1 MVEKQQILWI
11 HLQDLEDKINLI
23 MNTAIENYLP
33 DFLDKDSKNY
43 DKSKIFTDGK
53 YYLYDK
59 KYCYLK
65 ARLDLKNRVSKDSLT
80 WITWVEVKADNFF
93 KFSENINMSKGL
105 LSAELFSDL
114 FFYTDTK
121 GLKVQLDFKR
131 RDENFDPSIVILNS
145 QENSNLYND
154 YINGIEPAKFS
165 KWLSI
170 LNPS

>member
-1 MVEKQQILWI
+1 MVEKQKILRI
-11 HLQDLEDKINLI
+11 YLQDLEDKINLI
-23 MNTAIENYLP
+23 MNTAIENFPP

-43 DKSKIFTDGK
+43 DESKIFTDGK

-80 WITWVEVKADNFF
+80 WITWVEVKAENFF
-93 KFSENINMSKGL
+93 KFSENPNMSKGL

-114 FFYTDTK
+114 FFYPDTK
-121 GLKVQLDFKR
+121 GLKVQLDFKS
-131 RDENFDPSIVILNS
+131 RDENFDPSITILKTKKNS
-145 QENSNLYND
+145 KLYND
-154 YINGIEPAKFS
+154 YLYGIEQDEFS
-165 KWLSI
+165 KWLSK